1 MKKITF
7 KFPILPVLPSKIGFW
22 KVFGK
27 LNFLRRPR
35 PYRKNKDSYKTV
47 RACTFRICNCFLVS
61 STFNGLKN
69 ESLTGAVKLM
79 AATVAEIQIL
89 LLLLMLNHNYFGWR
103 Y

>member
-47 RACTFRICNCFLVS
+47 RACTFRICNCFLVNS
-61 STFNGLKN
+61 PRNGLKE
-69 ESLTGAVKLM
+69 ESLAGAVKLM
-79 AATVAEIQIL
+79 AATVHHYQANIGIFQSP
-89 LLLLMLNHNYFGWR
+89 
-103 Y
+103 